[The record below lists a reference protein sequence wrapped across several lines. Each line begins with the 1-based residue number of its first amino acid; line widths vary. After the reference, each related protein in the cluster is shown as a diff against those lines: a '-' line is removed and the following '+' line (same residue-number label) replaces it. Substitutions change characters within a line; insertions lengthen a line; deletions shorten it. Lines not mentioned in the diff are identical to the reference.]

1 MKTIYAAGN
10 ENERA
15 LAGWMDRLGISAD
28 NDNSK
33 EA

>member
-1 MKTIYAAGN
+1 MYAAGN

-15 LAGWMDRLGISAD
+15 LAGWMDRLGMAAG
-28 NDNSK
+28 NDTPK